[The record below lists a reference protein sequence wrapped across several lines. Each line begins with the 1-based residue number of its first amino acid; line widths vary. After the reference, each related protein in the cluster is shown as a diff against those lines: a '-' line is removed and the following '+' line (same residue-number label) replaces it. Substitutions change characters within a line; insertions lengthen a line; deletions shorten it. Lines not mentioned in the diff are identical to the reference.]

1 MSQGSHQAGRK
12 LDGRVAI
19 ITGAARGIG
28 LAAVERLAVDG
39 ADIVAFDLPGS
50 PLADSVKAAES
61 AGQRG
66 VAYEGDVSD
75 AAAWHGVIETA
86 RAEFGRIDI
95 LFNNAGISGALAG
108 PLDYPDDEFDRIM
121 AINVRGVF
129 LGTKYVGIAMKETG
143 GNIVNTSSISG
154 FGGGGKIIGYNASK
168 HAVNGIT
175 RTAAIHL
182 APFGIRV
189 NAVCPSPTDTG
200 MVDELA
206 ETMSPD
212 DPEGFKKQF
221 VSRNP
226 LGRICEPEEVAA
238 VVSFVVS
245 DDASYVNGALVP
257 VDGGVLAH

>member
-1 MSQGSHQAGRK
+1 MSTTPKLEGR
-12 LDGRVAI
+12 DAI

-28 LAAVERLAVDG
+28 LAAAKRLAEDG

-50 PLADSVKAAES
+50 PLGDAVKAAES
-61 AGQRG
+61 SGRRAI
-66 VAYEGDVSD
+66 AYEGDVSKTEDWQGVID
-75 AAAWHGVIETA
+75 AAQT
-86 RAEFGRIDI
+86 EFGRIDI

-121 AINVRGVF
+121 AINVKGVF
-129 LGTKYVGIAMKETG
+129 LGTKYVGNAMKETG

-175 RTAAIHL
+175 KTAAIHF
-182 APFGIRV
+182 APMGIRV
-189 NAVCPSPTDTG
+189 NAVCPSPTDTD

-206 ETMSPD
+206 ETVSPD
-212 DPEGFKKQF
+212 DPAAFKKQF
-221 VSRNP
+221 VSKNP

-238 VVSFVVS
+238 VVSFLVS
-245 DDASYVNGALVP
+245 DDASYINGALVP
-257 VDGGVLAH
+257 VDGGLLAH

>member
-1 MSQGSHQAGRK
+1 MTAANG
-12 LDGRVAI
+12 LEGRVAI
-19 ITGAARGIG
+19 ITGAACGIG
-28 LAAVERLAVDG
+28 LAAVKRLAEDG
-39 ADIVAFDLPGS
+39 ADIVAFDLPVS
-50 PLADSVKAAES
+50 PLDDAVEAATL
-61 AGQRG
+61 AGRRAI
-66 VAYEGDVSD
+66 AYEGDVSRTD
-75 AAAWHGVIETA
+75 AWHGVIDA
-86 RAEFGRIDI
+86 AQSGFGRIDI

-129 LGTKYVGIAMKETG
+129 LGMKYVGNAMKEAG

-168 HAVNGIT
+168 HAVNGMT
-175 RTAAIHL
+175 KTAAIHL

-206 ETMSPD
+206 KTVSPD
-212 DPEGFKKQF
+212 DPATFKKQF

-238 VVSFVVS
+238 AVSFLVS
-245 DDASYVNGALVP
+245 DGASYINGALVP
-257 VDGGVLAH
+257 VDGGMLAY

>member
-1 MSQGSHQAGRK
+1 MTSNR
-12 LDGRVAI
+12 LNGRVAI

-28 LAAVERLAVDG
+28 LAAVKRLSEDG

-50 PLADSVKAAES
+50 PLADAVKAAES
-61 AGQRG
+61 AGRRA
-66 VAYEGDVSD
+66 VAYEGDVSQADAWRGVID
-75 AAAWHGVIETA
+75 AART
-86 RAEFGRIDI
+86 EFGRIDI

-108 PLDYPDDEFDRIM
+108 PLDYPDDDFDRIM

-129 LGTKYVGIAMKETG
+129 LGTKYVGNAMKESG

-175 RTAAIHL
+175 KTAAIHL
-182 APFGIRV
+182 APLGIRV

-206 ETMSPD
+206 ETVSPN
-212 DPEGFKKQF
+212 DPAAFKREF
-221 VSRNP
+221 VSKNP

-238 VVSFVVS
+238 VVSFLVS
-245 DDASYVNGALVP
+245 NDASYINGALVP
-257 VDGGVLAH
+257 VDGGLLAH

>member
-1 MSQGSHQAGRK
+1 MTTLNGIK
-12 LDGRVAI
+12 GRVAI
-19 ITGAARGIG
+19 VSGAARGIG
-28 LAAVERLAVDG
+28 LAAVKRLSEDG

-50 PLADSVKAAES
+50 PLDDAVRAAET
-61 AGQRG
+61 AGRRAM
-66 VAYEGDVSD
+66 AYEGDVSQADAWRGVID
-75 AAAWHGVIETA
+75 AAQT
-86 RAEFGRIDI
+86 EFGRIDI

-129 LGTKYVGIAMKETG
+129 LGMKYVGNAMKESG

-168 HAVNGIT
+168 HAVNGMT
-175 RTAAIHL
+175 KTAAIHL

-206 ETMSPD
+206 VTMSPD
-212 DPEGFKKQF
+212 DPEAFKKQF
-221 VSRNP
+221 VSKNP

-238 VVSFVVS
+238 VVSFLVS
-245 DDASYVNGALVP
+245 DGASYINGALVP
-257 VDGGVLAH
+257 VDGGLLAH

>member
-1 MSQGSHQAGRK
+1 MNTAGK
-12 LDGRVAI
+12 LEGRVAI

-28 LAAVERLAVDG
+28 LAAVKRLADDG

-50 PLADSVKAAES
+50 PLGDAVQAAES
-61 AGQRG
+61 AGQRAI
-66 VAYEGDVSD
+66 VYEGDVSD
-75 AAAWHGVIETA
+75 VDGWHGVIDA
-86 RAEFGRIDI
+86 ADSEFGRIDI

-108 PLDYPDDEFDRIM
+108 PLDYPDDAFDRIM
-121 AINVRGVF
+121 AINVKGVF
-129 LGTKYVGIAMKETG
+129 LGLKYVGNAMQESG

-168 HAVNGIT
+168 HAVNGMT
-175 RTAAIHL
+175 KTAAIHL

-206 ETMSPD
+206 ETVSPD
-212 DPEGFKKQF
+212 DPAAFKKQF
-221 VSRNP
+221 VSGNP
-226 LGRICEPEEVAA
+226 LGRICEPDEVAA
-238 VVSFVVS
+238 VVSFLVS

-257 VDGGVLAH
+257 VDGGLLAH